1 MTTLSSN
8 PMKTFIPMFPRAET
22 IYIKSWADLSRN
34 WTLQNLPFF
43 SFRVFHSKAF
53 QFIQP
58 ILTADYVRFIHMKTT
73 VI

>member
-53 QFIQP
+53 
-58 ILTADYVRFIHMKTT
+58 
-73 VI
+73 

>member
-22 IYIKSWADLSRN
+22 IYIKIWADLSRN

-43 SFRVFHSKAF
+43 FPFVFSIQRHSNLF
-53 QFIQP
+53 SPFLL
-58 ILTADYVRFIHMKTT
+58 LTI
-73 VI
+73 